1 MRRTFG
7 LMSAAPT
14 LASGCFQGH
23 SCSVCLSL
31 IIKSFHSHFPTFY
44 ADHTHCHTHTNTRS
58 GTHTTPLERHKVK
71 LKINQKQNG
80 GHATQIDVDIQNDGT
95 LLRLLGQLY
104 FCVFHSEPRSR
115 MQFIKFYTT
124 YPACRATP
132 PTHNRA
138 NEFCHCICIFATDF
152 VATRSVAVAVAVA
165 VAGAHDVCAIS
176 FMVRLLELRVAS
188 CCLS

>member
-1 MRRTFG
+1 M
-7 LMSAAPT
+7 L
-14 LASGCFQGH
+14 SGAQLL
-23 SCSVCLSL
+23 CLSVAHHQEFPL
-31 IIKSFHSHFPTFY
+31 AFSDLLCGSHTLP
-44 ADHTHCHTHTNTRS
+44 HTHKHPLGHAHN
-58 GTHTTPLERHKVK
+58 PLERHKVK